1 MIIIIIFFIIEILIF
16 LVGILLSVAFFTL
29 FERKILGL
37 SQNRIGPNKVFF
49 FGIFQPFLDGVK
61 LLTKEFFFPI
71 FSNVFSI
78 I

>member
-1 MIIIIIFFIIEILIF
+1 

-49 FGIFQPFLDGVK
+49 FGIIQPFLDGVK

-71 FSNVFSI
+71 FSNMFSI
-78 I
+78 IWGPSFFFIVIILV